1 MKIKRPS
8 EKHFSD
14 GLFTVKPFTGPEQ
27 QIRCGKTVSQRA
39 FGVKADGYS
48 AVCTAGR
55 SRAGQAA
62 RQGSGMNGLFGR
74 GRLKIFFRR
83 PRFIRCSCKD
93 ENHGRCPETFKHGCN
108 PKLQISA
115 CAGMTGNRFIR
126 YIFEINQTFHFC
138 GLIRTNRLCSIPYD

>member
-55 SRAGQAA
+55 SREGQAA

-83 PRFIRCSCKD
+83 PRFIRRSRTD
-93 ENHGRCPETFKHGCN
+93 ENHGRNPE
-108 PKLQISA
+108 LQISA

-138 GLIRTNRLCSIPYD
+138 GLIRTNRLCSISICLTVILRL

>member
-14 GLFTVKPFTGPEQ
+14 GLFTVKPFTGLEQ

-39 FGVKADGYS
+39 FGVKADEYS

-55 SRAGQAA
+55 SREGQAA

-74 GRLKIFFRR
+74 GRLKNIFQAAPVYPSFPYRR
-83 PRFIRCSCKD
+83 KSRPQ
-93 ENHGRCPETFKHGCN
+93 PETSDFRLRKNDGQQVHS
-108 PKLQISA
+108 L
-115 CAGMTGNRFIR
+115 
-126 YIFEINQTFHFC
+126 YI
-138 GLIRTNRLCSIPYD
+138 